1 MTPTPHTGL
10 ALRISLLALAH
21 GGILQGLVDL
31 SACPCISSS
40 IFHGHPLTVSESLPL
55 IYSSFTKC
63 TYG

>member
-31 SACPCISSS
+31 SACPCISSMA
-40 IFHGHPLTVSESLPL
+40 ILCVRVSAINL
-55 IYSSFTKC
+55 
-63 TYG
+63 